1 MSSVPL
7 LPLNDGSDMPQIGL
21 GAYRNDSIEKTI
33 EIALRKIDD
42 GINHLELSE
51 LYGNGHFIVE
61 SALDRA
67 EIGREN
73 IFITLKVWPNNKKK
87 SELIET
93 CKSTLRSLAVE
104 YVDLCII
111 HAPLNVT
118 RLLDQWKALEIL
130 KNEGYCRS
138 IGVGKLTQTHLS
150 EIIKNANILP
160 SVVEV

>member
-1 MSSVPL
+1 MLV
-7 LPLNDGSDMPQIGL
+7 
-21 GAYRNDSIEKTI
+21 
-33 EIALRKIDD
+33 
-42 GINHLELSE
+42 
-51 LYGNGHFIVE
+51 
-61 SALDRA
+61 RA